1 MLIKS
6 KAKLCHRQTLLSEM
20 NNFTQESLN
29 VFYNETQK
37 MFMELRE
44 KIKTQAE
51 RIKKLEE
58 QNNTFI
64 LNRAIENEK
73 NETLLYKLSVMND
86 KIVSSEQKVNDLNN
100 IMMKHFAYK
109 SKQQSITPSI
119 QAAPSTQP
127 APLPQVGTGF
137 TFQPKT

>member
-1 MLIKS
+1 
-6 KAKLCHRQTLLSEM
+6 M
-20 NNFTQESLN
+20 NNFTQESLS

-37 MFMELRE
+37 TFMELRE

-58 QNNTFI
+58 QNNSFI

-73 NETLLYKLSVMND
+73 NENLLYKLSVMND
-86 KIVSSEQKVNDLNN
+86 KILSSEQKVNDLNN

-109 SKQQSITPSI
+109 SKPISQGLTPS
-119 QAAPSTQP
+119 
-127 APLPQVGTGF
+127 PLPTPSQGF
-137 TFQPKT
+137 TFQPKV

>member
-1 MLIKS
+1 
-6 KAKLCHRQTLLSEM
+6 M

-37 MFMELRE
+37 TFMELRE

-109 SKQQSITPSI
+109 SKQQSNTPST
-119 QAAPSTQP
+119 QPAPSTQP
-127 APLPQVGTGF
+127 VPLPQVGTGF

>member
-1 MLIKS
+1 
-6 KAKLCHRQTLLSEM
+6 M

-37 MFMELRE
+37 TFMELRE
-44 KIKTQAE
+44 KINTQTE
-51 RIKKLEE
+51 TIKKLED
-58 QNNTFI
+58 QNNKLI

-86 KIVSSEQKVNDLNN
+86 KILSSEQKVNDLNN

-109 SKQQSITPSI
+109 SKSVP
-119 QAAPSTQP
+119 PSTHST
-127 APLPQVGTGF
+127 LPQTTLPTPAQGF
-137 TFQPKT
+137 TFQPKA